1 MKVIEATA
9 TGPELVE
16 AVARLIPQLSSTSSP
31 PAADELA
38 KLVTSESSRLLLA
51 FDDEQLV
58 GMLTLVIY
66 RAPTGLR
73 ARIEDVVVDRAARGK
88 GIGAAL
94 SSKALA
100 LATESEV
107 RTVDLASRPDRRAA
121 NHMYQRLGFE
131 VRQSNTYRYTITG

>member
-1 MKVIEATA
+1 MKIIEATA
-9 TGPELVE
+9 EGPELVE

-38 KLVTSESSRLLLA
+38 MLVTSGSSRLLLA
-51 FDDEQLV
+51 FDDERLV
-58 GMLTLVIY
+58 GMLTLVIF
-66 RAPTGLR
+66 RTPTGLR

-100 LATESEV
+100 LATELGV
-107 RTVDLASRPDRRAA
+107 RTVDLTSRPDRRAA
-121 NHMYQRLGFE
+121 NRMYQRLGFE
-131 VRQSNTYRYTITG
+131 VRQSNTYRYAITG